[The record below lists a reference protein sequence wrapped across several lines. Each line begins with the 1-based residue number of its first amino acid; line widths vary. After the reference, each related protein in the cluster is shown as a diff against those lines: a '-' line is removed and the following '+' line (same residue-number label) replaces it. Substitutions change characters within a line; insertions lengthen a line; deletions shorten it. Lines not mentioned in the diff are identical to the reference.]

1 MYDSKTGTPLGGI
14 KMWMTTLHFQQQKI
28 DSLSELNVRQTEY
41 NVSAKVNRAF
51 NNQVTELLTSYTEII

>member
-1 MYDSKTGTPLGGI
+1 
-14 KMWMTTLHFQQQKI
+14 MTTLHFQQQKI

>member
-14 KMWMTTLHFQQQKI
+14 KMSMTTLHFQQQKI
-28 DSLSELNVRQTEY
+28 DSLSELNGRQTEY